1 MVENKFFSS
10 EVALFRALT
19 GFLVQFGIAG
29 DPKVP
34 YLAPYLAPILAPIRH
49 RRRPQGAPPRLK
61 RSVFLCY
68 LLLPLFVPH
77 LMQVQ
82 ASFDEAHGGRGGLP
96 DDPQVS

>member
-29 DPKVP
+29 DPKVTPLP
-34 YLAPYLAPILAPIRH
+34 Y
-49 RRRPQGAPPRLK
+49 PPRLK
-61 RSVFLCY
+61 RFLFPCY